1 MLLYDMYPT
10 QPFFHT
16 ATGVSAQMNRRGRYF
31 MYLVDRL
38 PQIFCRT
45 VCKER
50 DNNLPAQ
57 VITFQES
64 TDHHGRIMPPDGR
77 TDQNDIIIFYIVGQ
91 IGYSRTE
98 VIIRFV
104 LDTATVIIR
113 IAGIR
118 LGRLDTVY
126 VCTCRRYNLVGKAF
140 CISCLR
146 K

>member
-1 MLLYDMYPT
+1 
-10 QPFFHT
+10 
-16 ATGVSAQMNRRGRYF
+16 

-38 PQIFCRT
+38 LQIFCRT

-91 IGYSRTE
+91 IGYSRTK

-126 VCTCRRYNLVGKAF
+126 ICTCRRYNLVGKAF
-140 CISCLR
+140 CISWFMLLSSLSLLR
-146 K
+146 RSSLRRTAEVMDTYKMRSRT